1 MKALIEIN
9 TPVQHIS
16 GWDTEIVD
24 EVTTINHKIIEN
36 IPNSARICQIEES
49 EFEVCP
55 EVLLWVECNA
65 SVTTQDYYYDT
76 SDSTIK
82 PIVNAEEPTE

>member
-1 MKALIEIN
+1 MKALIDLQSKNFYRI
-9 TPVQHIS
+9 T
-16 GWDTEIVD
+16 GW
-24 EVTTINHKIIEN
+24 TTGTNIANETIDIPTYEL
-36 IPNSARICQIEES
+36 IPNSKRICQIEEN

-55 EVLLWVECNA
+55 DSLLWVDCNA

-82 PIVNAEEPTE
+82 QIVNADPPA